1 MNICKHISYQII
13 RRMHNDEIFFHR
25 NSFLKMDVKNKYF
38 KKMMVMIKKSSFDFF
53 LKLLEIAFLKY
64 EKIYEI

>member
-1 MNICKHISYQII
+1 
-13 RRMHNDEIFFHR
+13 
-25 NSFLKMDVKNKYF
+25 MDVKNIYF